1 MGWHGASLIGKT
13 WCTTRNPKELIMQTL
28 FVYYKLPV
36 SEHQTWR
43 PRVEAFQNEL
53 KQKWSGLSTELM
65 QRPEA
70 TLEGIE
76 TWMEIYRHT
85 EGVTQD
91 MMDSI
96 AASAIAHQLPPK
108 RMSEFFIPLR

>member
-1 MGWHGASLIGKT
+1 
-13 WCTTRNPKELIMQTL
+13 MQTL
-28 FVYYKLPV
+28 FVYYKLPIA
-36 SEHQTWR
+36 EHDQWR

-53 KQKWSGLSTELM
+53 KQKWSGLSTELL

-70 TLEGIE
+70 TPDGIE
-76 TWMEIYRHT
+76 TWMEIYTHKD
-85 EGVTQD
+85 GVTQA

-96 AASAIAHQLPPK
+96 ADAVLAHGLPPK

>member
-1 MGWHGASLIGKT
+1 
-13 WCTTRNPKELIMQTL
+13 MQTL

-36 SEHQTWR
+36 HEHAQWR

-53 KQKWSGLSTELM
+53 KQKWSGLSAELM

-70 TLEGIE
+70 TPDGIE

-91 MMDSI
+91 IMDSI
-96 AASAIAHQLPPK
+96 AAMASLHGLPSK
-108 RMSEFFIPLR
+108 RMAEFFIPLR

>member
-1 MGWHGASLIGKT
+1 
-13 WCTTRNPKELIMQTL
+13 MQTL

-36 SEHQTWR
+36 SEHDVWR

-76 TWMEIYRHT
+76 TWMEIYSHD
-85 EGVTQD
+85 EGVTQEI
-91 MMDSI
+91 MDSI
-96 AASAIAHQLPPK
+96 AALATAHGLPPK
-108 RMSEFFIPLR
+108 RMAEFFIPLR

>member
-1 MGWHGASLIGKT
+1 
-13 WCTTRNPKELIMQTL
+13 MQTL

-36 SEHQTWR
+36 HEHAQWR

-53 KQKWSGLSTELM
+53 KQKWSGLSAEVM

-70 TLEGIE
+70 TPDGIE

-91 MMDSI
+91 IMDSI
-96 AASAIAHQLPPK
+96 AAMASLHGLPPK
-108 RMSEFFIPLR
+108 RMAEFFIPLR

>member
-1 MGWHGASLIGKT
+1 
-13 WCTTRNPKELIMQTL
+13 MQTL

-36 SEHQTWR
+36 HEHAQWR

-53 KQKWSGLSTELM
+53 KQKWSGLSAELM

-70 TLEGIE
+70 TPEGIE

-85 EGVTQD
+85 EGVTQTI
-91 MMDSI
+91 MDSI
-96 AASAIAHQLPPK
+96 AAMATLHGLPPK
-108 RMSEFFIPLR
+108 RMAEFFIPLR

>member
-1 MGWHGASLIGKT
+1 
-13 WCTTRNPKELIMQTL
+13 MQTL

-36 SEHQTWR
+36 HEHAQWR

-53 KQKWSGLSTELM
+53 KQKWSGLSAELM

-70 TLEGIE
+70 TPDGIE

-91 MMDSI
+91 IMDSI
-96 AASAIAHQLPPK
+96 AAMASLHGLPPK
-108 RMSEFFIPLR
+108 RMAEFFIPLR

>member
-1 MGWHGASLIGKT
+1 LIDLTVQIDHHNKGFM
-13 WCTTRNPKELIMQTL
+13 MQTL

-36 SEHQTWR
+36 SEHDEWR

-70 TLEGIE
+70 TSEGIE

-85 EGVTQD
+85 EGVTQH

-96 AASAIAHQLPPK
+96 AASAVAHQLPPK